1 MSLRHVSVPWTWILS
16 FALAVVAGGCGGSDE
31 PHEGYASVGGRRLFY
46 ETRGS
51 GCPVLFIGGGSAM
64 DSRQWSEVMAA
75 LEDSTRVLRYDPAAI
90 GQSDVPRTS
99 FSEEGDLLGLLDE
112 LGISRAV
119 VVGNSSAGGLALEFA
134 LASPDRTRAV
144 VAIAPFVPGWE
155 FSPEMQERVDRFGKA
170 LSEGVDAFLRAAL
183 ADPYFVPAPDN
194 PAARRTAGNLIRN
207 NYQKMLSIDPAL
219 IEAPSLPLMERVGS
233 IQVPVLLLV
242 GELDHPDLHRRV
254 NALDR
259 LIPISMTLEVPAS
272 GHTPTL
278 ENPRELAGTLGSFLD
293 EIGWRGEGCDASGG
307 R

>member
-1 MSLRHVSVPWTWILS
+1 MSLRHVSVPWIWILS
-16 FALAVVAGGCGGSDE
+16 FALAVVAGGCGVSNE
-31 PHEGYASVGGRRLFY
+31 PHEGYASIGGRRLFY

-64 DSRQWSEVMAA
+64 DSRQWSEVMDA
-75 LEDSTRVLRYDPAAI
+75 LEGSFRVLRYDPAAI
-90 GQSDVPRTS
+90 GQSDVPRTP

-112 LGISRAV
+112 LDISRAV

-134 LASPDRTRAV
+134 LASPDRARAA
-144 VAIAPFVPGWE
+144 VAISPFVPGWE

-170 LSEGVDAFLRAAL
+170 ISEGVDAFLQTAL
-183 ADPYFVPAPDN
+183 ADPHFVPAPDN
-194 PAARRTAGNLIRN
+194 PSARGTAGDLIRN

-219 IEAPSLPLMERVGS
+219 IEASPIPLMERVGG
-233 IQVPVLLLV
+233 IKVPVLLLV
-242 GELDHPDLHRRV
+242 GKLDHPDLHRRV
-254 NALDR
+254 NALGR
-259 LIPISMTLEVPAS
+259 LIPISITLDITAS

-293 EIGWRGEGCDASGG
+293 EIGWRGEDCDTSGG